1 VNATMGFSVTYL
13 TDTDE
18 KPEGYGGSTRT
29 LISQPALE
37 AIDYKT
43 GKIRW
48 SHEYPSAAP
57 GGLGG
62 AGILTTAG
70 KLLFTGD
77 PAGNL
82 IAYDPATG
90 AILWHFR
97 AGSNVSNGP
106 MTYMLDGRQY
116 LIAGAGDTLFAFAI
130 LKP

>member
-1 VNATMGFSVTYL
+1 M
-13 TDTDE
+13 
-18 KPEGYGGSTRT
+18 
-29 LISQPALE
+29 SQGALE
-37 AIDYKT
+37 AIDYQT

-48 SHEYPSAAP
+48 SHDYPSAVA

-77 PAGNL
+77 GAGNL

-90 AILWHFR
+90 KILWHFR
-97 AGSNVSNGP
+97 LGSNLSNGP
-106 MTYMLDGRQY
+106 MMFMLDGKQY

-130 LKP
+130 LER